1 MTTFAQIDISGKVT
15 LCFLTQLNKSVKK
28 HGLFMVRLNSRPC
41 RENIIIGILCNNKL
55 TNIQYW
61 KQKKPGQ
68 HDDKPFKEV
77 VCKTIKDLRRWREDV
92 ARKKL
97 VVLKPSRD
105 EVCQKQFRDCI
116 FWGKQIMP
124 KTQLWSQMALTGAP
138 RLVLHVSCST
148 LTSGGLLSPL
158 NSILAFFCRF
168 GRLFFNKA
176 IFPKSIFT
184 KVL

>member
-1 MTTFAQIDISGKVT
+1 MSVWEEEAIKPRWENDCNRNICETWAFTPPFCWWFSKTWFPRLGEYYLDCSKLRSMTTFAQIDISGKVT

-105 EVCQKQFRDCI
+105 EVCQKQFCDCI
-116 FWGKQIMP
+116 F
-124 KTQLWSQMALTGAP
+124 
-138 RLVLHVSCST
+138 
-148 LTSGGLLSPL
+148 
-158 NSILAFFCRF
+158 
-168 GRLFFNKA
+168 
-176 IFPKSIFT
+176 
-184 KVL
+184 